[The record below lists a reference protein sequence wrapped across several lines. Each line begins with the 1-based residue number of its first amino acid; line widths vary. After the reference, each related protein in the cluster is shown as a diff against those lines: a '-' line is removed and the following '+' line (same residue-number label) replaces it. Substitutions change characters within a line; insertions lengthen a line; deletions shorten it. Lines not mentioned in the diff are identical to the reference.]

1 MTKEP
6 FQPVRLYYRIPSR
19 PAVISELRD
28 LECMAEDPVERCW
41 QWLYHGETKA
51 LRFATAGYDDVP
63 KERQPIILG
72 RIRFPKSGGMTLQ
85 TNSIERAVQAARF
98 FAPHLGSRVVAMR
111 CRVVN
116 RCFAADEG
124 APDELMKNLDS
135 DVTVI
140 DPRAAEVELEEAF
153 KGVRSMEDAE
163 RAAAER
169 LEKKLK
175 SGKDVPLVE
184 DFPLA
189 PEEETPDFQHLA
201 TGACTR
207 RTAPARIVFAD
218 VGEVG
223 ISVQDHEDIATSRA
237 GTRGG
242 VGISWSKRARGTR
255 TGTCPCMPVPI
266 WAPLWNGYVVGLGFA
281 MRSSS
286 AATAALSMRPSA
298 TPIVSP

>member
-1 MTKEP
+1 MKTPVTHQDERPLLVTMTNEP

-19 PAVISELRD
+19 PAVISKLRG

-98 FAPHLGSRVVAMR
+98 FSPHLGSRVVAMR

-124 APDELMKNLDS
+124 APDELMKNLDR

-140 DPRAAEVELEEAF
+140 DPRAAEVELEEDF

-169 LEKKLK
+169 LEEKLK

-201 TGACTR
+201 MTLNLRFVRAFEHWRGNTHLTLTAIIV
-207 RTAPARIVFAD
+207 RTV
-218 VGEVG
+218 EEG
-223 ISVQDHEDIATSRA
+223 I
-237 GTRGG
+237 RGQG
-242 VGISWSKRARGTR
+242 
-255 TGTCPCMPVPI
+255 
-266 WAPLWNGYVVGLGFA
+266 GLLA
-281 MRSSS
+281 
-286 AATAALSMRPSA
+286 
-298 TPIVSP
+298 